1 MKEQARRKKRIWI
14 TGLVLLALLLL
25 VATSTVMAV
34 DTDGITKV
42 LKKNRDIFHT
52 NTIVGGM
59 LRFIGWQL
67 ITLLV
72 WLAEHC
78 AKLFDESFKFIDFT
92 RYEPVEEFLD
102 SWQPVVY
109 ALISLSI
116 LFLGLI
122 LIFWQEKKP
131 KLMMNICLA
140 VLIITSSGY
149 LIDQL
154 NGFVTDDIRSA
165 IMNDGDTTTGSSGL
179 IYDMVGASVYD
190 LIYID
195 DKLDGG
201 LMKMTKQNRKLYDD
215 FTKEDLELLSINEV
229 LKPDDVKAESK
240 DLVSNRI
247 YYRKDD
253 LQLKEIYNGVA
264 WTDLLNEYYY
274 RYDVEWYTVI
284 VGLVSMIIVY
294 VCLAYKVVR
303 ILYEVV
309 VQRLLAALY
318 SANLTSSQKTLKIL
332 DSIKDSYITLILV
345 MVCLKIYLLAFKM
358 VGETGFGEFS
368 KVMVL
373 LFVAFAVVD
382 GPNIIQKL
390 TGVDAGLSSGMGK
403 MIAGVQAMR
412 MAAHMASRGV
422 EAARELFPR
431 YDKNEQV
438 AGAVNAAA
446 QSDLEGTKEA
456 QGEVPPEET
465 SSTNQD
471 MQQKSAD
478 GSETDTP
485 PDMQSDGEQVSDMP
499 EAADIPE
506 SSGYAEDVSQD
517 AFTAEADAMEGF
529 NSGAMD
535 DLNGLDPLSGN
546 EGIGNGTERMN
557 RMDQELSSQKEKR
570 FDAGL
575 HSSRSVE
582 HQDLFFIY
590 GQPLTSNALAAG
602 NPFHFS
608 SLQDPCGDFLGK
620 TPCGGNVLF
629 DEFHKSKT
637 RRFYN
642 SLAVGT
648 MGSGKSTLLK
658 KRFLTNAI
666 KGNYVRTFDISG
678 EFTTLTKTLGGKVLK
693 LDGTNGILN
702 PLEVLKAEEGEE
714 ISFTRHISK
723 VSTIYKFLTE
733 GSADT
738 EEVIEFEE
746 LLRELYK
753 TFGMELVGGKVKS
766 QVTGLPANRYP
777 TFSDLL
783 AYIEGKMEEIQ
794 RKSKAYEAV
803 ELDLVKHR
811 MAIMDKIRRVLSN
824 ITNTYG
830 SLFDGH
836 TSIDNILDEQIVTFD
851 LSTIKEMKP
860 SVFDAQIFN
869 MISLCWDNCVTNGK
883 LMMERLRKAKGE
895 EGALDPEQV
904 TKFLMI
910 IDESHRWINTKKR
923 HALESIS
930 IYLREARKFFGGIM
944 LASQSIRDYV
954 PEGSGAEEIDDLKKI
969 FELTQYKFI
978 FHQEADTLPLLD
990 KVFENTLTQSQ
1001 RNKIPKLEIGE
1012 NILCIASDRNLEFKV
1027 HLTKEEDRIFE
1038 GGV

>member
-1 MKEQARRKKRIWI
+1 MFGKKKTKVEHIQEETYDPYLLEQIQPSGGITFQDTRYVETGTGYETCIHVYDFPQKLDDFWMAKVCNINNTVVTVDISTDNVMEVQKNINRSMKEQQYRYMEAQNFQEKYDAKQRFQEMERLYEEISSLGEVIKLLHIRIF
-14 TGLVLLALLLL
+14 
-25 VATSTVMAV
+25 VADHSYMRLEE
-34 DTDGITKV
+34 KV
-42 LKKNRDIFHT
+42 KNI
-52 NTIVGGM
+52 
-59 LRFIGWQL
+59 L
-67 ITLLV
+67 
-72 WLAEHC
+72 
-78 AKLFDESFKFIDFT
+78 AKLES
-92 RYEPVEEFLD
+92 
-102 SWQPVVY
+102 
-109 ALISLSI
+109 
-116 LFLGLI
+116 
-122 LIFWQEKKP
+122 
-131 KLMMNICLA
+131 
-140 VLIITSSGY
+140 
-149 LIDQL
+149 
-154 NGFVTDDIRSA
+154 NGFRAA
-165 IMNDGDTTTGSSGL
+165 IFLN
-179 IYDMVGASVYD
+179 
-190 LIYID
+190 
-195 DKLDGG
+195 
-201 LMKMTKQNRKLYDD
+201 
-215 FTKEDLELLSINEV
+215 
-229 LKPDDVKAESK
+229 ESK
-240 DLVSNRI
+240 TEWESM
-247 YYRKDD
+247 YRPY
-253 LQLKEIYNGVA
+253 KE
-264 WTDLLNEYYY
+264 
-274 RYDVEWYTVI
+274 
-284 VGLVSMIIVY
+284 
-294 VCLAYKVVR
+294 
-303 ILYEVV
+303 
-309 VQRLLAALY
+309 Q
-318 SANLTSSQKTLKIL
+318 
-332 DSIKDSYITLILV
+332 
-345 MVCLKIYLLAFKM
+345 
-358 VGETGFGEFS
+358 
-368 KVMVL
+368 
-373 LFVAFAVVD
+373 
-382 GPNIIQKL
+382 
-390 TGVDAGLSSGMGK
+390 
-403 MIAGVQAMR
+403 
-412 MAAHMASRGV
+412 
-422 EAARELFPR
+422 
-431 YDKNEQV
+431 
-438 AGAVNAAA
+438 
-446 QSDLEGTKEA
+446 QSE
-456 QGEVPPEET
+456 
-465 SSTNQD
+465 
-471 MQQKSAD
+471 
-478 GSETDTP
+478 
-485 PDMQSDGEQVSDMP
+485 
-499 EAADIPE
+499 
-506 SSGYAEDVSQD
+506 
-517 AFTAEADAMEGF
+517 
-529 NSGAMD
+529 
-535 DLNGLDPLSGN
+535 
-546 EGIGNGTERMN
+546 
-557 RMDQELSSQKEKR
+557 
-570 FDAGL
+570 
-575 HSSRSVE
+575 
-582 HQDLFFIY
+582 DLFFIY

-738 EEVIEFEE
+738 EEIIEFEE

-753 TFGMELVGGKVKS
+753 TFGMELIGGKVKS

-777 TFSDLL
+777 TVSDLL
-783 AYIEGKMEEIQ
+783 AYIEGKMEEIL
-794 RKSKAYEAV
+794 RRSKEYEAV

-990 KVFENTLTQSQ
+990 KVFESTLTQSQ

>member
-1 MKEQARRKKRIWI
+1 MFGKKKAKAENIQEETYDPYLLEQIQPSGGITFQDTRYVETGTGYETCIHVYDFPQKLDDFWMSKVCNINNTVVTVDISTDNVMEVQKNINRSMKEQEHRYMEAHNFQEKYDAEQRFKEMKRLYEEISSLGEVIKLLHIRIFVADHSYRR
-14 TGLVLLALLLL
+14 LEE
-25 VATSTVMAV
+25 
-34 DTDGITKV
+34 KV
-42 LKKNRDIFHT
+42 KNI
-52 NTIVGGM
+52 
-59 LRFIGWQL
+59 L
-67 ITLLV
+67 
-72 WLAEHC
+72 
-78 AKLFDESFKFIDFT
+78 AKLES
-92 RYEPVEEFLD
+92 
-102 SWQPVVY
+102 
-109 ALISLSI
+109 
-116 LFLGLI
+116 
-122 LIFWQEKKP
+122 
-131 KLMMNICLA
+131 
-140 VLIITSSGY
+140 
-149 LIDQL
+149 
-154 NGFVTDDIRSA
+154 NGFRAA
-165 IMNDGDTTTGSSGL
+165 IFLN
-179 IYDMVGASVYD
+179 
-190 LIYID
+190 
-195 DKLDGG
+195 
-201 LMKMTKQNRKLYDD
+201 
-215 FTKEDLELLSINEV
+215 
-229 LKPDDVKAESK
+229 ESK
-240 DLVSNRI
+240 TEWESM
-247 YYRKDD
+247 YRPY
-253 LQLKEIYNGVA
+253 KE
-264 WTDLLNEYYY
+264 
-274 RYDVEWYTVI
+274 
-284 VGLVSMIIVY
+284 
-294 VCLAYKVVR
+294 
-303 ILYEVV
+303 
-309 VQRLLAALY
+309 Q
-318 SANLTSSQKTLKIL
+318 
-332 DSIKDSYITLILV
+332 
-345 MVCLKIYLLAFKM
+345 
-358 VGETGFGEFS
+358 
-368 KVMVL
+368 
-373 LFVAFAVVD
+373 
-382 GPNIIQKL
+382 
-390 TGVDAGLSSGMGK
+390 
-403 MIAGVQAMR
+403 
-412 MAAHMASRGV
+412 
-422 EAARELFPR
+422 
-431 YDKNEQV
+431 
-438 AGAVNAAA
+438 
-446 QSDLEGTKEA
+446 QSE
-456 QGEVPPEET
+456 
-465 SSTNQD
+465 
-471 MQQKSAD
+471 
-478 GSETDTP
+478 
-485 PDMQSDGEQVSDMP
+485 
-499 EAADIPE
+499 
-506 SSGYAEDVSQD
+506 
-517 AFTAEADAMEGF
+517 
-529 NSGAMD
+529 
-535 DLNGLDPLSGN
+535 
-546 EGIGNGTERMN
+546 
-557 RMDQELSSQKEKR
+557 
-570 FDAGL
+570 
-575 HSSRSVE
+575 
-582 HQDLFFIY
+582 DLFFIY

-753 TFGMELVGGKVKS
+753 TFSMELVGGKVKS

>member
-1 MKEQARRKKRIWI
+1 MFGKKKTKAENIQEETYDPYLLEQIQPSGGITFQDTRYVETGTGYETCIHVYDFPQKLDDFWMAKVCNINNTVVTVDISTDNVMEVQKNINRSMKEQQYRYMEAQNFQEKYDAKQRFQEMERLYEEISSLGEVIKLLHIRIF
-14 TGLVLLALLLL
+14 
-25 VATSTVMAV
+25 VADHSY
-34 DTDGITKV
+34 IRLEEKV
-42 LKKNRDIFHT
+42 KNI
-52 NTIVGGM
+52 
-59 LRFIGWQL
+59 L
-67 ITLLV
+67 
-72 WLAEHC
+72 
-78 AKLFDESFKFIDFT
+78 AKLES
-92 RYEPVEEFLD
+92 
-102 SWQPVVY
+102 
-109 ALISLSI
+109 
-116 LFLGLI
+116 
-122 LIFWQEKKP
+122 
-131 KLMMNICLA
+131 
-140 VLIITSSGY
+140 
-149 LIDQL
+149 
-154 NGFVTDDIRSA
+154 NGFRAA
-165 IMNDGDTTTGSSGL
+165 IFLN
-179 IYDMVGASVYD
+179 
-190 LIYID
+190 
-195 DKLDGG
+195 
-201 LMKMTKQNRKLYDD
+201 
-215 FTKEDLELLSINEV
+215 
-229 LKPDDVKAESK
+229 ESK
-240 DLVSNRI
+240 TEWESM
-247 YYRKDD
+247 YRPY
-253 LQLKEIYNGVA
+253 Q
-264 WTDLLNEYYY
+264 
-274 RYDVEWYTVI
+274 
-284 VGLVSMIIVY
+284 
-294 VCLAYKVVR
+294 
-303 ILYEVV
+303 
-309 VQRLLAALY
+309 
-318 SANLTSSQKTLKIL
+318 
-332 DSIKDSYITLILV
+332 
-345 MVCLKIYLLAFKM
+345 
-358 VGETGFGEFS
+358 
-368 KVMVL
+368 
-373 LFVAFAVVD
+373 
-382 GPNIIQKL
+382 
-390 TGVDAGLSSGMGK
+390 
-403 MIAGVQAMR
+403 
-412 MAAHMASRGV
+412 
-422 EAARELFPR
+422 
-431 YDKNEQV
+431 EQ
-438 AGAVNAAA
+438 
-446 QSDLEGTKEA
+446 QSE
-456 QGEVPPEET
+456 
-465 SSTNQD
+465 
-471 MQQKSAD
+471 
-478 GSETDTP
+478 
-485 PDMQSDGEQVSDMP
+485 
-499 EAADIPE
+499 
-506 SSGYAEDVSQD
+506 
-517 AFTAEADAMEGF
+517 
-529 NSGAMD
+529 
-535 DLNGLDPLSGN
+535 
-546 EGIGNGTERMN
+546 
-557 RMDQELSSQKEKR
+557 
-570 FDAGL
+570 
-575 HSSRSVE
+575 
-582 HQDLFFIY
+582 DLFFIY

>member
-1 MKEQARRKKRIWI
+1 MFGKKKTKAENIQEETYDPYLLEQIQPSGGITFQDTRYVETGTGYETCIHVYDFPQKLDDFWMAKVCNINNTVVTVDISTDNVMEVQKNINRSMKEQQYRYMEAQNFQEKYDAKQRFQEMERLYEEISSLGEVIKLLHIRIF
-14 TGLVLLALLLL
+14 
-25 VATSTVMAV
+25 VADHSYMRLEE
-34 DTDGITKV
+34 KV
-42 LKKNRDIFHT
+42 KNI
-52 NTIVGGM
+52 
-59 LRFIGWQL
+59 L
-67 ITLLV
+67 
-72 WLAEHC
+72 
-78 AKLFDESFKFIDFT
+78 AKLES
-92 RYEPVEEFLD
+92 
-102 SWQPVVY
+102 
-109 ALISLSI
+109 
-116 LFLGLI
+116 
-122 LIFWQEKKP
+122 
-131 KLMMNICLA
+131 
-140 VLIITSSGY
+140 
-149 LIDQL
+149 
-154 NGFVTDDIRSA
+154 NGFRAA
-165 IMNDGDTTTGSSGL
+165 I
-179 IYDMVGASVYD
+179 
-190 LIYID
+190 
-195 DKLDGG
+195 
-201 LMKMTKQNRKLYDD
+201 
-215 FTKEDLELLSINEV
+215 F
-229 LKPDDVKAESK
+229 
-240 DLVSNRI
+240 
-247 YYRKDD
+247 
-253 LQLKEIYNGVA
+253 
-264 WTDLLNEYYY
+264 LNETKTEWESMY
-274 RYDVEWYTVI
+274 RP
-284 VGLVSMIIVY
+284 
-294 VCLAYKVVR
+294 YK
-303 ILYEVV
+303 
-309 VQRLLAALY
+309 
-318 SANLTSSQKTLKIL
+318 
-332 DSIKDSYITLILV
+332 
-345 MVCLKIYLLAFKM
+345 
-358 VGETGFGEFS
+358 
-368 KVMVL
+368 
-373 LFVAFAVVD
+373 
-382 GPNIIQKL
+382 
-390 TGVDAGLSSGMGK
+390 
-403 MIAGVQAMR
+403 
-412 MAAHMASRGV
+412 
-422 EAARELFPR
+422 
-431 YDKNEQV
+431 EQ
-438 AGAVNAAA
+438 
-446 QSDLEGTKEA
+446 QSE
-456 QGEVPPEET
+456 
-465 SSTNQD
+465 
-471 MQQKSAD
+471 
-478 GSETDTP
+478 
-485 PDMQSDGEQVSDMP
+485 
-499 EAADIPE
+499 
-506 SSGYAEDVSQD
+506 
-517 AFTAEADAMEGF
+517 
-529 NSGAMD
+529 
-535 DLNGLDPLSGN
+535 
-546 EGIGNGTERMN
+546 
-557 RMDQELSSQKEKR
+557 
-570 FDAGL
+570 
-575 HSSRSVE
+575 
-582 HQDLFFIY
+582 DLFFIY

-738 EEVIEFEE
+738 EEIIEFEE

-990 KVFENTLTQSQ
+990 KVFESTLTQSQ

>member
-1 MKEQARRKKRIWI
+1 MFGKKKTKVEHIQEETYDPYLLEQIQPSGGITFQDTRYVETGTGYETCIHVYDFPQKLDDFWMAKVCNINNTVVTVDISTDNVMEVQKNINRSMKEQQYRYMEAQNFQEKYDAKQRFQEMERLYEEISSLGEVIKLLHIRIF
-14 TGLVLLALLLL
+14 
-25 VATSTVMAV
+25 VADHSY
-34 DTDGITKV
+34 IRLEEKV
-42 LKKNRDIFHT
+42 KNI
-52 NTIVGGM
+52 
-59 LRFIGWQL
+59 L
-67 ITLLV
+67 
-72 WLAEHC
+72 
-78 AKLFDESFKFIDFT
+78 AKLES
-92 RYEPVEEFLD
+92 
-102 SWQPVVY
+102 
-109 ALISLSI
+109 
-116 LFLGLI
+116 
-122 LIFWQEKKP
+122 
-131 KLMMNICLA
+131 
-140 VLIITSSGY
+140 
-149 LIDQL
+149 
-154 NGFVTDDIRSA
+154 NGFRAA
-165 IMNDGDTTTGSSGL
+165 I
-179 IYDMVGASVYD
+179 
-190 LIYID
+190 
-195 DKLDGG
+195 
-201 LMKMTKQNRKLYDD
+201 
-215 FTKEDLELLSINEV
+215 F
-229 LKPDDVKAESK
+229 
-240 DLVSNRI
+240 
-247 YYRKDD
+247 
-253 LQLKEIYNGVA
+253 
-264 WTDLLNEYYY
+264 LNETKTEWESMY
-274 RYDVEWYTVI
+274 RP
-284 VGLVSMIIVY
+284 
-294 VCLAYKVVR
+294 YK
-303 ILYEVV
+303 
-309 VQRLLAALY
+309 
-318 SANLTSSQKTLKIL
+318 
-332 DSIKDSYITLILV
+332 
-345 MVCLKIYLLAFKM
+345 
-358 VGETGFGEFS
+358 
-368 KVMVL
+368 
-373 LFVAFAVVD
+373 
-382 GPNIIQKL
+382 
-390 TGVDAGLSSGMGK
+390 
-403 MIAGVQAMR
+403 
-412 MAAHMASRGV
+412 
-422 EAARELFPR
+422 
-431 YDKNEQV
+431 EQ
-438 AGAVNAAA
+438 
-446 QSDLEGTKEA
+446 QSE
-456 QGEVPPEET
+456 
-465 SSTNQD
+465 
-471 MQQKSAD
+471 
-478 GSETDTP
+478 
-485 PDMQSDGEQVSDMP
+485 
-499 EAADIPE
+499 
-506 SSGYAEDVSQD
+506 
-517 AFTAEADAMEGF
+517 
-529 NSGAMD
+529 
-535 DLNGLDPLSGN
+535 
-546 EGIGNGTERMN
+546 
-557 RMDQELSSQKEKR
+557 
-570 FDAGL
+570 
-575 HSSRSVE
+575 
-582 HQDLFFIY
+582 DLFFIY

-738 EEVIEFEE
+738 EEIIEFEE
-746 LLRELYK
+746 LLRELYR
-753 TFGMELVGGKVKS
+753 TFGMELIGGKVKS

-777 TFSDLL
+777 TFSDFLE
-783 AYIEGKMEEIQ
+783 YIERKMEDIQ
-794 RKSKAYEAV
+794 RKSKGYEAV

-851 LSTIKEMKP
+851 LSTIKEMKL

-923 HALESIS
+923 HALESIT

-944 LASQSIRDYV
+944 LASHSIRDYV

-990 KVFENTLTQSQ
+990 KVFESTLTQSQ

>member
-1 MKEQARRKKRIWI
+1 MFGKKKTKVEHIQEETYDPYLLEQIQPSGGITFQDTRYVETGTGYETCIHVYDFPQKLDDFWMAKVCNINNTVVTVDISTDNVMEVQKNINRSMKEQQYRYMEAQNFQEKYDAKQRFQEMERLYEEISSLGEVIKLLHIRIF
-14 TGLVLLALLLL
+14 
-25 VATSTVMAV
+25 VADHSY
-34 DTDGITKV
+34 IRLEEKV
-42 LKKNRDIFHT
+42 KNI
-52 NTIVGGM
+52 
-59 LRFIGWQL
+59 L
-67 ITLLV
+67 
-72 WLAEHC
+72 
-78 AKLFDESFKFIDFT
+78 AKLES
-92 RYEPVEEFLD
+92 
-102 SWQPVVY
+102 
-109 ALISLSI
+109 
-116 LFLGLI
+116 
-122 LIFWQEKKP
+122 
-131 KLMMNICLA
+131 
-140 VLIITSSGY
+140 
-149 LIDQL
+149 
-154 NGFVTDDIRSA
+154 NGFRAA
-165 IMNDGDTTTGSSGL
+165 I
-179 IYDMVGASVYD
+179 
-190 LIYID
+190 
-195 DKLDGG
+195 
-201 LMKMTKQNRKLYDD
+201 
-215 FTKEDLELLSINEV
+215 F
-229 LKPDDVKAESK
+229 
-240 DLVSNRI
+240 
-247 YYRKDD
+247 
-253 LQLKEIYNGVA
+253 
-264 WTDLLNEYYY
+264 LNETKTEWESMY
-274 RYDVEWYTVI
+274 RP
-284 VGLVSMIIVY
+284 
-294 VCLAYKVVR
+294 YK
-303 ILYEVV
+303 
-309 VQRLLAALY
+309 
-318 SANLTSSQKTLKIL
+318 
-332 DSIKDSYITLILV
+332 
-345 MVCLKIYLLAFKM
+345 
-358 VGETGFGEFS
+358 
-368 KVMVL
+368 
-373 LFVAFAVVD
+373 
-382 GPNIIQKL
+382 
-390 TGVDAGLSSGMGK
+390 
-403 MIAGVQAMR
+403 
-412 MAAHMASRGV
+412 
-422 EAARELFPR
+422 
-431 YDKNEQV
+431 EQ
-438 AGAVNAAA
+438 
-446 QSDLEGTKEA
+446 QSE
-456 QGEVPPEET
+456 
-465 SSTNQD
+465 
-471 MQQKSAD
+471 
-478 GSETDTP
+478 
-485 PDMQSDGEQVSDMP
+485 
-499 EAADIPE
+499 
-506 SSGYAEDVSQD
+506 
-517 AFTAEADAMEGF
+517 
-529 NSGAMD
+529 
-535 DLNGLDPLSGN
+535 
-546 EGIGNGTERMN
+546 
-557 RMDQELSSQKEKR
+557 
-570 FDAGL
+570 
-575 HSSRSVE
+575 
-582 HQDLFFIY
+582 DLFFIY

-738 EEVIEFEE
+738 EEIIEFEE
-746 LLRELYK
+746 LLRELYR
-753 TFGMELVGGKVKS
+753 TFGMELIGGKVKS

-777 TFSDLL
+777 TFSDFLE
-783 AYIEGKMEEIQ
+783 YIERKMEDIQ
-794 RKSKAYEAV
+794 RKSKGYEAV

-836 TSIDNILDEQIVTFD
+836 TSIDNILDEQIVTFN

-990 KVFENTLTQSQ
+990 KVFESTLTQSQ

>member
-1 MKEQARRKKRIWI
+1 MFGKKKTKAENIQEETYDPYLLEQIQPSGGITFQDTRYVETGTGYETCIHVYDFPQKLDDFWMAKVCNINNTVVTVDISTDNVMEVQKNINRSMKEQQYRYMEAQNFQEKYDAKQRFQEMERLYEEISSLGEVIKLLHIRIF
-14 TGLVLLALLLL
+14 
-25 VATSTVMAV
+25 VADHSYMRLEE
-34 DTDGITKV
+34 KV
-42 LKKNRDIFHT
+42 KNI
-52 NTIVGGM
+52 
-59 LRFIGWQL
+59 L
-67 ITLLV
+67 
-72 WLAEHC
+72 
-78 AKLFDESFKFIDFT
+78 AKLES
-92 RYEPVEEFLD
+92 
-102 SWQPVVY
+102 
-109 ALISLSI
+109 
-116 LFLGLI
+116 
-122 LIFWQEKKP
+122 
-131 KLMMNICLA
+131 
-140 VLIITSSGY
+140 
-149 LIDQL
+149 
-154 NGFVTDDIRSA
+154 NGFRAA
-165 IMNDGDTTTGSSGL
+165 IFLN
-179 IYDMVGASVYD
+179 
-190 LIYID
+190 
-195 DKLDGG
+195 
-201 LMKMTKQNRKLYDD
+201 
-215 FTKEDLELLSINEV
+215 
-229 LKPDDVKAESK
+229 ESK
-240 DLVSNRI
+240 TEWESM
-247 YYRKDD
+247 YRPY
-253 LQLKEIYNGVA
+253 KE
-264 WTDLLNEYYY
+264 
-274 RYDVEWYTVI
+274 
-284 VGLVSMIIVY
+284 
-294 VCLAYKVVR
+294 
-303 ILYEVV
+303 
-309 VQRLLAALY
+309 Q
-318 SANLTSSQKTLKIL
+318 
-332 DSIKDSYITLILV
+332 
-345 MVCLKIYLLAFKM
+345 
-358 VGETGFGEFS
+358 
-368 KVMVL
+368 
-373 LFVAFAVVD
+373 
-382 GPNIIQKL
+382 
-390 TGVDAGLSSGMGK
+390 
-403 MIAGVQAMR
+403 
-412 MAAHMASRGV
+412 
-422 EAARELFPR
+422 
-431 YDKNEQV
+431 
-438 AGAVNAAA
+438 
-446 QSDLEGTKEA
+446 QSE
-456 QGEVPPEET
+456 
-465 SSTNQD
+465 
-471 MQQKSAD
+471 
-478 GSETDTP
+478 
-485 PDMQSDGEQVSDMP
+485 
-499 EAADIPE
+499 
-506 SSGYAEDVSQD
+506 
-517 AFTAEADAMEGF
+517 
-529 NSGAMD
+529 
-535 DLNGLDPLSGN
+535 
-546 EGIGNGTERMN
+546 
-557 RMDQELSSQKEKR
+557 
-570 FDAGL
+570 
-575 HSSRSVE
+575 
-582 HQDLFFIY
+582 DLFFIY

-738 EEVIEFEE
+738 EEIIEFEE

-930 IYLREARKFFGGIM
+930 IYLRESRKFFGGIM

-990 KVFENTLTQSQ
+990 KVFESTLTQSQ

>member
-1 MKEQARRKKRIWI
+1 MFGKKKTKAENIQEETYDPYLLEQIQPSGGITFQDSRYVETGTGYETCIHVYDFPQKLDDFWMAKVCNINNTVVTVDISTDNVMEVQKNINRSMKEQQYRYMEAQNFQEKYDAKQRFQEMERLYEEISSLGEVIKLLHIRIF
-14 TGLVLLALLLL
+14 
-25 VATSTVMAV
+25 VADHSY
-34 DTDGITKV
+34 IRLEEKV
-42 LKKNRDIFHT
+42 KNI
-52 NTIVGGM
+52 
-59 LRFIGWQL
+59 L
-67 ITLLV
+67 
-72 WLAEHC
+72 
-78 AKLFDESFKFIDFT
+78 AKLES
-92 RYEPVEEFLD
+92 
-102 SWQPVVY
+102 
-109 ALISLSI
+109 
-116 LFLGLI
+116 
-122 LIFWQEKKP
+122 
-131 KLMMNICLA
+131 
-140 VLIITSSGY
+140 
-149 LIDQL
+149 
-154 NGFVTDDIRSA
+154 NGFRAA
-165 IMNDGDTTTGSSGL
+165 IFLN
-179 IYDMVGASVYD
+179 
-190 LIYID
+190 
-195 DKLDGG
+195 
-201 LMKMTKQNRKLYDD
+201 
-215 FTKEDLELLSINEV
+215 
-229 LKPDDVKAESK
+229 ESK
-240 DLVSNRI
+240 TEWESM
-247 YYRKDD
+247 YRPY
-253 LQLKEIYNGVA
+253 KE
-264 WTDLLNEYYY
+264 
-274 RYDVEWYTVI
+274 
-284 VGLVSMIIVY
+284 
-294 VCLAYKVVR
+294 
-303 ILYEVV
+303 
-309 VQRLLAALY
+309 Q
-318 SANLTSSQKTLKIL
+318 
-332 DSIKDSYITLILV
+332 
-345 MVCLKIYLLAFKM
+345 
-358 VGETGFGEFS
+358 
-368 KVMVL
+368 
-373 LFVAFAVVD
+373 
-382 GPNIIQKL
+382 
-390 TGVDAGLSSGMGK
+390 
-403 MIAGVQAMR
+403 
-412 MAAHMASRGV
+412 
-422 EAARELFPR
+422 
-431 YDKNEQV
+431 
-438 AGAVNAAA
+438 
-446 QSDLEGTKEA
+446 QSE
-456 QGEVPPEET
+456 
-465 SSTNQD
+465 
-471 MQQKSAD
+471 
-478 GSETDTP
+478 
-485 PDMQSDGEQVSDMP
+485 
-499 EAADIPE
+499 
-506 SSGYAEDVSQD
+506 
-517 AFTAEADAMEGF
+517 
-529 NSGAMD
+529 
-535 DLNGLDPLSGN
+535 
-546 EGIGNGTERMN
+546 
-557 RMDQELSSQKEKR
+557 
-570 FDAGL
+570 
-575 HSSRSVE
+575 
-582 HQDLFFIY
+582 DLFFIY

>member
-1 MKEQARRKKRIWI
+1 MFGKKKTKAENIQEETYDPYLLEQIQPSGGITFQDTRYVETGTGYETCIHVYDFPQKLDDFWMAKVCNINNTVVTVDISTDNVMEVQKNINRSMKEQQYRYMEAQNFQEKYDAKQRFQEMERLYEEISSLGEVIKLLHIRIF
-14 TGLVLLALLLL
+14 
-25 VATSTVMAV
+25 VADHSYMRLEE
-34 DTDGITKV
+34 KV
-42 LKKNRDIFHT
+42 KNI
-52 NTIVGGM
+52 
-59 LRFIGWQL
+59 L
-67 ITLLV
+67 
-72 WLAEHC
+72 
-78 AKLFDESFKFIDFT
+78 AKLES
-92 RYEPVEEFLD
+92 
-102 SWQPVVY
+102 
-109 ALISLSI
+109 
-116 LFLGLI
+116 
-122 LIFWQEKKP
+122 
-131 KLMMNICLA
+131 
-140 VLIITSSGY
+140 
-149 LIDQL
+149 
-154 NGFVTDDIRSA
+154 NGFRAA
-165 IMNDGDTTTGSSGL
+165 IFLN
-179 IYDMVGASVYD
+179 
-190 LIYID
+190 
-195 DKLDGG
+195 
-201 LMKMTKQNRKLYDD
+201 
-215 FTKEDLELLSINEV
+215 
-229 LKPDDVKAESK
+229 ESK
-240 DLVSNRI
+240 TEWESM
-247 YYRKDD
+247 YRPY
-253 LQLKEIYNGVA
+253 KE
-264 WTDLLNEYYY
+264 
-274 RYDVEWYTVI
+274 
-284 VGLVSMIIVY
+284 
-294 VCLAYKVVR
+294 
-303 ILYEVV
+303 
-309 VQRLLAALY
+309 Q
-318 SANLTSSQKTLKIL
+318 
-332 DSIKDSYITLILV
+332 
-345 MVCLKIYLLAFKM
+345 
-358 VGETGFGEFS
+358 
-368 KVMVL
+368 
-373 LFVAFAVVD
+373 
-382 GPNIIQKL
+382 
-390 TGVDAGLSSGMGK
+390 
-403 MIAGVQAMR
+403 
-412 MAAHMASRGV
+412 
-422 EAARELFPR
+422 
-431 YDKNEQV
+431 
-438 AGAVNAAA
+438 
-446 QSDLEGTKEA
+446 QSE
-456 QGEVPPEET
+456 
-465 SSTNQD
+465 
-471 MQQKSAD
+471 
-478 GSETDTP
+478 
-485 PDMQSDGEQVSDMP
+485 
-499 EAADIPE
+499 
-506 SSGYAEDVSQD
+506 
-517 AFTAEADAMEGF
+517 
-529 NSGAMD
+529 
-535 DLNGLDPLSGN
+535 
-546 EGIGNGTERMN
+546 
-557 RMDQELSSQKEKR
+557 
-570 FDAGL
+570 
-575 HSSRSVE
+575 
-582 HQDLFFIY
+582 DLFFIY

-990 KVFENTLTQSQ
+990 KVFESTLTQSQ

>member
-1 MKEQARRKKRIWI
+1 MFGKKKTKAENIQEETYDPYLLEQIQPSGGITFQDSRYVETGTGYETCIHVYDFPQKLDDFWMAKVCNINNTVVTVDISTDNVMEVQKNINRSMKEQQYRYMEAQNFQEKYDAKQRFQEMERLYEEISSLGEVIKLLHIRIF
-14 TGLVLLALLLL
+14 
-25 VATSTVMAV
+25 VADHSYMRLEE
-34 DTDGITKV
+34 KV
-42 LKKNRDIFHT
+42 KNI
-52 NTIVGGM
+52 
-59 LRFIGWQL
+59 L
-67 ITLLV
+67 
-72 WLAEHC
+72 
-78 AKLFDESFKFIDFT
+78 AKLES
-92 RYEPVEEFLD
+92 
-102 SWQPVVY
+102 
-109 ALISLSI
+109 
-116 LFLGLI
+116 
-122 LIFWQEKKP
+122 
-131 KLMMNICLA
+131 
-140 VLIITSSGY
+140 
-149 LIDQL
+149 
-154 NGFVTDDIRSA
+154 NGFRAA
-165 IMNDGDTTTGSSGL
+165 IFLN
-179 IYDMVGASVYD
+179 
-190 LIYID
+190 
-195 DKLDGG
+195 
-201 LMKMTKQNRKLYDD
+201 
-215 FTKEDLELLSINEV
+215 
-229 LKPDDVKAESK
+229 ESK
-240 DLVSNRI
+240 TEWESM
-247 YYRKDD
+247 YRPY
-253 LQLKEIYNGVA
+253 KE
-264 WTDLLNEYYY
+264 
-274 RYDVEWYTVI
+274 
-284 VGLVSMIIVY
+284 
-294 VCLAYKVVR
+294 
-303 ILYEVV
+303 
-309 VQRLLAALY
+309 Q
-318 SANLTSSQKTLKIL
+318 
-332 DSIKDSYITLILV
+332 
-345 MVCLKIYLLAFKM
+345 
-358 VGETGFGEFS
+358 
-368 KVMVL
+368 
-373 LFVAFAVVD
+373 
-382 GPNIIQKL
+382 
-390 TGVDAGLSSGMGK
+390 
-403 MIAGVQAMR
+403 
-412 MAAHMASRGV
+412 
-422 EAARELFPR
+422 
-431 YDKNEQV
+431 
-438 AGAVNAAA
+438 
-446 QSDLEGTKEA
+446 QSE
-456 QGEVPPEET
+456 
-465 SSTNQD
+465 
-471 MQQKSAD
+471 
-478 GSETDTP
+478 
-485 PDMQSDGEQVSDMP
+485 
-499 EAADIPE
+499 
-506 SSGYAEDVSQD
+506 
-517 AFTAEADAMEGF
+517 
-529 NSGAMD
+529 
-535 DLNGLDPLSGN
+535 
-546 EGIGNGTERMN
+546 
-557 RMDQELSSQKEKR
+557 
-570 FDAGL
+570 
-575 HSSRSVE
+575 
-582 HQDLFFIY
+582 DLFFIY

-738 EEVIEFEE
+738 EEIIEFEE

-990 KVFENTLTQSQ
+990 KVFESTLTQSQ

>member
-1 MKEQARRKKRIWI
+1 MFGKKKTKAENIQEETYDPYLLEQIQPSGGITFQDSRYVETGTGYETCIHVYDFPQKLDDFWMSKVCNINNTVVTVDISTDNVMEVQKNINRSMKEQEHRYMEAQNFQEKYDAKQRFQEMERLYEEISSLGEVIKLLHIRIF
-14 TGLVLLALLLL
+14 
-25 VATSTVMAV
+25 VADHSYMRLEE
-34 DTDGITKV
+34 KV
-42 LKKNRDIFHT
+42 KNI
-52 NTIVGGM
+52 
-59 LRFIGWQL
+59 L
-67 ITLLV
+67 
-72 WLAEHC
+72 
-78 AKLFDESFKFIDFT
+78 AKLES
-92 RYEPVEEFLD
+92 
-102 SWQPVVY
+102 
-109 ALISLSI
+109 
-116 LFLGLI
+116 
-122 LIFWQEKKP
+122 
-131 KLMMNICLA
+131 
-140 VLIITSSGY
+140 
-149 LIDQL
+149 
-154 NGFVTDDIRSA
+154 NGFRAA
-165 IMNDGDTTTGSSGL
+165 IFLN
-179 IYDMVGASVYD
+179 
-190 LIYID
+190 
-195 DKLDGG
+195 
-201 LMKMTKQNRKLYDD
+201 
-215 FTKEDLELLSINEV
+215 
-229 LKPDDVKAESK
+229 ESK
-240 DLVSNRI
+240 TEWESM
-247 YYRKDD
+247 YRPY
-253 LQLKEIYNGVA
+253 KE
-264 WTDLLNEYYY
+264 
-274 RYDVEWYTVI
+274 
-284 VGLVSMIIVY
+284 
-294 VCLAYKVVR
+294 
-303 ILYEVV
+303 
-309 VQRLLAALY
+309 Q
-318 SANLTSSQKTLKIL
+318 
-332 DSIKDSYITLILV
+332 
-345 MVCLKIYLLAFKM
+345 
-358 VGETGFGEFS
+358 
-368 KVMVL
+368 
-373 LFVAFAVVD
+373 
-382 GPNIIQKL
+382 
-390 TGVDAGLSSGMGK
+390 
-403 MIAGVQAMR
+403 
-412 MAAHMASRGV
+412 
-422 EAARELFPR
+422 
-431 YDKNEQV
+431 
-438 AGAVNAAA
+438 
-446 QSDLEGTKEA
+446 QSE
-456 QGEVPPEET
+456 
-465 SSTNQD
+465 
-471 MQQKSAD
+471 
-478 GSETDTP
+478 
-485 PDMQSDGEQVSDMP
+485 
-499 EAADIPE
+499 
-506 SSGYAEDVSQD
+506 
-517 AFTAEADAMEGF
+517 
-529 NSGAMD
+529 
-535 DLNGLDPLSGN
+535 
-546 EGIGNGTERMN
+546 
-557 RMDQELSSQKEKR
+557 
-570 FDAGL
+570 
-575 HSSRSVE
+575 
-582 HQDLFFIY
+582 DLFFIY

-738 EEVIEFEE
+738 EEIIEFEE
-746 LLRELYK
+746 LLRELYR
-753 TFGMELVGGKVKS
+753 TFGMELIGGKVKS

-777 TFSDLL
+777 TFSDFLE
-783 AYIEGKMEEIQ
+783 YIERKMEDIQ
-794 RKSKAYEAV
+794 NRSKDYEAV

-923 HALESIS
+923 YALESIS

-990 KVFENTLTQSQ
+990 KVFESTLTQSQ

>member
-1 MKEQARRKKRIWI
+1 MFGKKKTKAENIQEETYDPYLLEQIQPSGGITFQDTRYVETGTGYETCIHVYDFPQKLDDFWMAKVCNINNTVVTVDISTDNVMEVQKNINRSMKEQQYRYMEAQNFQEKYDAKQRFQEMERLYEEISSLGEVIKLLHIRIF
-14 TGLVLLALLLL
+14 
-25 VATSTVMAV
+25 VADHSYMRLEE
-34 DTDGITKV
+34 KV
-42 LKKNRDIFHT
+42 KNI
-52 NTIVGGM
+52 
-59 LRFIGWQL
+59 L
-67 ITLLV
+67 
-72 WLAEHC
+72 
-78 AKLFDESFKFIDFT
+78 AKLES
-92 RYEPVEEFLD
+92 
-102 SWQPVVY
+102 
-109 ALISLSI
+109 
-116 LFLGLI
+116 
-122 LIFWQEKKP
+122 
-131 KLMMNICLA
+131 
-140 VLIITSSGY
+140 
-149 LIDQL
+149 
-154 NGFVTDDIRSA
+154 NGFRAA
-165 IMNDGDTTTGSSGL
+165 IFLN
-179 IYDMVGASVYD
+179 
-190 LIYID
+190 
-195 DKLDGG
+195 
-201 LMKMTKQNRKLYDD
+201 
-215 FTKEDLELLSINEV
+215 
-229 LKPDDVKAESK
+229 ESK
-240 DLVSNRI
+240 TEWESM
-247 YYRKDD
+247 YRPY
-253 LQLKEIYNGVA
+253 KE
-264 WTDLLNEYYY
+264 
-274 RYDVEWYTVI
+274 
-284 VGLVSMIIVY
+284 
-294 VCLAYKVVR
+294 
-303 ILYEVV
+303 
-309 VQRLLAALY
+309 Q
-318 SANLTSSQKTLKIL
+318 
-332 DSIKDSYITLILV
+332 
-345 MVCLKIYLLAFKM
+345 
-358 VGETGFGEFS
+358 
-368 KVMVL
+368 
-373 LFVAFAVVD
+373 
-382 GPNIIQKL
+382 
-390 TGVDAGLSSGMGK
+390 
-403 MIAGVQAMR
+403 
-412 MAAHMASRGV
+412 
-422 EAARELFPR
+422 
-431 YDKNEQV
+431 
-438 AGAVNAAA
+438 
-446 QSDLEGTKEA
+446 QSE
-456 QGEVPPEET
+456 
-465 SSTNQD
+465 
-471 MQQKSAD
+471 
-478 GSETDTP
+478 
-485 PDMQSDGEQVSDMP
+485 
-499 EAADIPE
+499 
-506 SSGYAEDVSQD
+506 
-517 AFTAEADAMEGF
+517 
-529 NSGAMD
+529 
-535 DLNGLDPLSGN
+535 
-546 EGIGNGTERMN
+546 
-557 RMDQELSSQKEKR
+557 
-570 FDAGL
+570 
-575 HSSRSVE
+575 
-582 HQDLFFIY
+582 DLFFIY

-738 EEVIEFEE
+738 EEILEFEE

-753 TFGMELVGGKVKS
+753 TFGMVLVGGKVKS

>member
-1 MKEQARRKKRIWI
+1 MFGKKKTKAENIQEETYDPYLLEQIQPSGGITFQDSRYVETGTGYETCIHVYDFPQKLDDFWMAKVCNINNTVVTVDISTDNVMEVQKNINRSMKEQQYRYMEAQNFQEKYDAKQRFQEMERLYEEISSLGEVIKLLHIRIF
-14 TGLVLLALLLL
+14 
-25 VATSTVMAV
+25 VADHSY
-34 DTDGITKV
+34 IRLEEKV
-42 LKKNRDIFHT
+42 KNI
-52 NTIVGGM
+52 
-59 LRFIGWQL
+59 L
-67 ITLLV
+67 
-72 WLAEHC
+72 
-78 AKLFDESFKFIDFT
+78 AKLES
-92 RYEPVEEFLD
+92 
-102 SWQPVVY
+102 
-109 ALISLSI
+109 
-116 LFLGLI
+116 
-122 LIFWQEKKP
+122 
-131 KLMMNICLA
+131 
-140 VLIITSSGY
+140 
-149 LIDQL
+149 
-154 NGFVTDDIRSA
+154 NGFRAA
-165 IMNDGDTTTGSSGL
+165 IFLN
-179 IYDMVGASVYD
+179 
-190 LIYID
+190 
-195 DKLDGG
+195 
-201 LMKMTKQNRKLYDD
+201 
-215 FTKEDLELLSINEV
+215 
-229 LKPDDVKAESK
+229 ESK
-240 DLVSNRI
+240 TEWESM
-247 YYRKDD
+247 YRPY
-253 LQLKEIYNGVA
+253 KE
-264 WTDLLNEYYY
+264 
-274 RYDVEWYTVI
+274 
-284 VGLVSMIIVY
+284 
-294 VCLAYKVVR
+294 
-303 ILYEVV
+303 
-309 VQRLLAALY
+309 Q
-318 SANLTSSQKTLKIL
+318 
-332 DSIKDSYITLILV
+332 
-345 MVCLKIYLLAFKM
+345 
-358 VGETGFGEFS
+358 
-368 KVMVL
+368 
-373 LFVAFAVVD
+373 
-382 GPNIIQKL
+382 
-390 TGVDAGLSSGMGK
+390 
-403 MIAGVQAMR
+403 
-412 MAAHMASRGV
+412 
-422 EAARELFPR
+422 
-431 YDKNEQV
+431 
-438 AGAVNAAA
+438 
-446 QSDLEGTKEA
+446 QSE
-456 QGEVPPEET
+456 
-465 SSTNQD
+465 
-471 MQQKSAD
+471 
-478 GSETDTP
+478 
-485 PDMQSDGEQVSDMP
+485 
-499 EAADIPE
+499 
-506 SSGYAEDVSQD
+506 
-517 AFTAEADAMEGF
+517 
-529 NSGAMD
+529 
-535 DLNGLDPLSGN
+535 
-546 EGIGNGTERMN
+546 
-557 RMDQELSSQKEKR
+557 
-570 FDAGL
+570 
-575 HSSRSVE
+575 
-582 HQDLFFIY
+582 DLFFIY

-783 AYIEGKMEEIQ
+783 AYIEGKMEDIQ
-794 RKSKAYEAV
+794 TRSKDYEAV

-990 KVFENTLTQSQ
+990 KVFESTLTQSQ

>member
-1 MKEQARRKKRIWI
+1 MFGKKKTKVENIQEETYDPYLLEQIQPSGGITFQDTRYVETGTGYETCIHVYDFPQKLDDFWMAKVCNINNTVVTVDISTDNVMEVQKNINRSMKEQQYRYMEAQNFQEKYDAKQRFQEMERLYEEISSLGEVIKLLHIRIF
-14 TGLVLLALLLL
+14 
-25 VATSTVMAV
+25 VADHSYMRLEE
-34 DTDGITKV
+34 KV
-42 LKKNRDIFHT
+42 KNI
-52 NTIVGGM
+52 
-59 LRFIGWQL
+59 L
-67 ITLLV
+67 
-72 WLAEHC
+72 
-78 AKLFDESFKFIDFT
+78 AKLES
-92 RYEPVEEFLD
+92 
-102 SWQPVVY
+102 
-109 ALISLSI
+109 
-116 LFLGLI
+116 
-122 LIFWQEKKP
+122 
-131 KLMMNICLA
+131 
-140 VLIITSSGY
+140 
-149 LIDQL
+149 
-154 NGFVTDDIRSA
+154 NGFRAA
-165 IMNDGDTTTGSSGL
+165 IFLN
-179 IYDMVGASVYD
+179 
-190 LIYID
+190 
-195 DKLDGG
+195 
-201 LMKMTKQNRKLYDD
+201 
-215 FTKEDLELLSINEV
+215 
-229 LKPDDVKAESK
+229 ESK
-240 DLVSNRI
+240 TEWESM
-247 YYRKDD
+247 YRPY
-253 LQLKEIYNGVA
+253 KE
-264 WTDLLNEYYY
+264 
-274 RYDVEWYTVI
+274 
-284 VGLVSMIIVY
+284 
-294 VCLAYKVVR
+294 
-303 ILYEVV
+303 
-309 VQRLLAALY
+309 Q
-318 SANLTSSQKTLKIL
+318 
-332 DSIKDSYITLILV
+332 
-345 MVCLKIYLLAFKM
+345 
-358 VGETGFGEFS
+358 
-368 KVMVL
+368 
-373 LFVAFAVVD
+373 
-382 GPNIIQKL
+382 
-390 TGVDAGLSSGMGK
+390 
-403 MIAGVQAMR
+403 
-412 MAAHMASRGV
+412 
-422 EAARELFPR
+422 
-431 YDKNEQV
+431 
-438 AGAVNAAA
+438 
-446 QSDLEGTKEA
+446 QSE
-456 QGEVPPEET
+456 
-465 SSTNQD
+465 
-471 MQQKSAD
+471 
-478 GSETDTP
+478 
-485 PDMQSDGEQVSDMP
+485 
-499 EAADIPE
+499 
-506 SSGYAEDVSQD
+506 
-517 AFTAEADAMEGF
+517 
-529 NSGAMD
+529 
-535 DLNGLDPLSGN
+535 
-546 EGIGNGTERMN
+546 
-557 RMDQELSSQKEKR
+557 
-570 FDAGL
+570 
-575 HSSRSVE
+575 
-582 HQDLFFIY
+582 DLFFIY

-738 EEVIEFEE
+738 EEIIEFEE

-990 KVFENTLTQSQ
+990 KVFESTLTQSQ

>member
-1 MKEQARRKKRIWI
+1 MFGKKKTKAENIQKETYDPYLLEQIQPSGGITFQDSRYVEMGTGYETCIHVYDFPQKLDDFWMAKVCNINNTVVTVDISTDNVMEVQKNINRSMKEQQYRYMEAQNFQEKYDAKQRFQEMERLYEEISSLGEVIKLLHIRIF
-14 TGLVLLALLLL
+14 
-25 VATSTVMAV
+25 VADHSY
-34 DTDGITKV
+34 IRLEEKV
-42 LKKNRDIFHT
+42 KNI
-52 NTIVGGM
+52 
-59 LRFIGWQL
+59 L
-67 ITLLV
+67 
-72 WLAEHC
+72 
-78 AKLFDESFKFIDFT
+78 AKLES
-92 RYEPVEEFLD
+92 
-102 SWQPVVY
+102 
-109 ALISLSI
+109 
-116 LFLGLI
+116 
-122 LIFWQEKKP
+122 
-131 KLMMNICLA
+131 
-140 VLIITSSGY
+140 
-149 LIDQL
+149 
-154 NGFVTDDIRSA
+154 NGFRAA
-165 IMNDGDTTTGSSGL
+165 IFLN
-179 IYDMVGASVYD
+179 
-190 LIYID
+190 
-195 DKLDGG
+195 
-201 LMKMTKQNRKLYDD
+201 
-215 FTKEDLELLSINEV
+215 
-229 LKPDDVKAESK
+229 ESK
-240 DLVSNRI
+240 TEWESM
-247 YYRKDD
+247 YRPY
-253 LQLKEIYNGVA
+253 KE
-264 WTDLLNEYYY
+264 
-274 RYDVEWYTVI
+274 
-284 VGLVSMIIVY
+284 
-294 VCLAYKVVR
+294 
-303 ILYEVV
+303 
-309 VQRLLAALY
+309 Q
-318 SANLTSSQKTLKIL
+318 
-332 DSIKDSYITLILV
+332 
-345 MVCLKIYLLAFKM
+345 
-358 VGETGFGEFS
+358 
-368 KVMVL
+368 
-373 LFVAFAVVD
+373 
-382 GPNIIQKL
+382 
-390 TGVDAGLSSGMGK
+390 
-403 MIAGVQAMR
+403 
-412 MAAHMASRGV
+412 
-422 EAARELFPR
+422 
-431 YDKNEQV
+431 
-438 AGAVNAAA
+438 
-446 QSDLEGTKEA
+446 QSE
-456 QGEVPPEET
+456 
-465 SSTNQD
+465 
-471 MQQKSAD
+471 
-478 GSETDTP
+478 
-485 PDMQSDGEQVSDMP
+485 
-499 EAADIPE
+499 
-506 SSGYAEDVSQD
+506 
-517 AFTAEADAMEGF
+517 
-529 NSGAMD
+529 
-535 DLNGLDPLSGN
+535 
-546 EGIGNGTERMN
+546 
-557 RMDQELSSQKEKR
+557 
-570 FDAGL
+570 
-575 HSSRSVE
+575 
-582 HQDLFFIY
+582 DLFFIY

-738 EEVIEFEE
+738 EEIIEFEE

>member
-1 MKEQARRKKRIWI
+1 MFGKKKTKAENIQEETYDPYLLEQIQPSGGITFQDTRYVETGTGYETCIHVYDFPQKLDDFWMAKVCNINNTVVTVDISTDNVMEVQKNINRSMKEQQYRYMEAQNFQEKYDAKQRFQEMERLYEEISSLGEVIKLLHIRIF
-14 TGLVLLALLLL
+14 
-25 VATSTVMAV
+25 VADHSYMRLEE
-34 DTDGITKV
+34 KV
-42 LKKNRDIFHT
+42 KNI
-52 NTIVGGM
+52 
-59 LRFIGWQL
+59 L
-67 ITLLV
+67 
-72 WLAEHC
+72 
-78 AKLFDESFKFIDFT
+78 AKLES
-92 RYEPVEEFLD
+92 
-102 SWQPVVY
+102 
-109 ALISLSI
+109 
-116 LFLGLI
+116 
-122 LIFWQEKKP
+122 
-131 KLMMNICLA
+131 
-140 VLIITSSGY
+140 
-149 LIDQL
+149 
-154 NGFVTDDIRSA
+154 NGFRAA
-165 IMNDGDTTTGSSGL
+165 IFLN
-179 IYDMVGASVYD
+179 
-190 LIYID
+190 
-195 DKLDGG
+195 
-201 LMKMTKQNRKLYDD
+201 
-215 FTKEDLELLSINEV
+215 
-229 LKPDDVKAESK
+229 ESK
-240 DLVSNRI
+240 TEWESM
-247 YYRKDD
+247 YRPY
-253 LQLKEIYNGVA
+253 KE
-264 WTDLLNEYYY
+264 
-274 RYDVEWYTVI
+274 
-284 VGLVSMIIVY
+284 
-294 VCLAYKVVR
+294 
-303 ILYEVV
+303 
-309 VQRLLAALY
+309 Q
-318 SANLTSSQKTLKIL
+318 
-332 DSIKDSYITLILV
+332 
-345 MVCLKIYLLAFKM
+345 
-358 VGETGFGEFS
+358 
-368 KVMVL
+368 
-373 LFVAFAVVD
+373 
-382 GPNIIQKL
+382 
-390 TGVDAGLSSGMGK
+390 
-403 MIAGVQAMR
+403 
-412 MAAHMASRGV
+412 
-422 EAARELFPR
+422 
-431 YDKNEQV
+431 
-438 AGAVNAAA
+438 
-446 QSDLEGTKEA
+446 QSE
-456 QGEVPPEET
+456 
-465 SSTNQD
+465 
-471 MQQKSAD
+471 
-478 GSETDTP
+478 
-485 PDMQSDGEQVSDMP
+485 
-499 EAADIPE
+499 
-506 SSGYAEDVSQD
+506 
-517 AFTAEADAMEGF
+517 
-529 NSGAMD
+529 
-535 DLNGLDPLSGN
+535 
-546 EGIGNGTERMN
+546 
-557 RMDQELSSQKEKR
+557 
-570 FDAGL
+570 
-575 HSSRSVE
+575 
-582 HQDLFFIY
+582 DLFFIY

-642 SLAVGT
+642 SLVVGT

-678 EFTTLTKTLGGKVLK
+678 EFTTLTKTLGGKVIK
-693 LDGTNGILN
+693 LDGTHGILN
-702 PLEVLKAEEGEE
+702 PLEILKAEAEEE

-733 GSADT
+733 GTADT
-738 EEVIEFEE
+738 EEIIEFEE

>member
-1 MKEQARRKKRIWI
+1 MFGKKKTKVEHIQEETYDPYLLEQIQPSGGITFQDTRYVETGTGYETCIHVYDFPQKLDDFWMAKVCNINNTVVTVDISTDNVMEVQKNINRSMKEQQYRYMEAQNFQEKYDAKQRFQEMERLYEEISSLGEVIKLLHIRIF
-14 TGLVLLALLLL
+14 
-25 VATSTVMAV
+25 VADHSY
-34 DTDGITKV
+34 IRLEEKV
-42 LKKNRDIFHT
+42 KNI
-52 NTIVGGM
+52 
-59 LRFIGWQL
+59 L
-67 ITLLV
+67 
-72 WLAEHC
+72 
-78 AKLFDESFKFIDFT
+78 AKLES
-92 RYEPVEEFLD
+92 
-102 SWQPVVY
+102 
-109 ALISLSI
+109 
-116 LFLGLI
+116 
-122 LIFWQEKKP
+122 
-131 KLMMNICLA
+131 
-140 VLIITSSGY
+140 
-149 LIDQL
+149 
-154 NGFVTDDIRSA
+154 NGFRAA
-165 IMNDGDTTTGSSGL
+165 I
-179 IYDMVGASVYD
+179 
-190 LIYID
+190 
-195 DKLDGG
+195 
-201 LMKMTKQNRKLYDD
+201 
-215 FTKEDLELLSINEV
+215 F
-229 LKPDDVKAESK
+229 
-240 DLVSNRI
+240 
-247 YYRKDD
+247 
-253 LQLKEIYNGVA
+253 
-264 WTDLLNEYYY
+264 LNETKTEWESMY
-274 RYDVEWYTVI
+274 RP
-284 VGLVSMIIVY
+284 
-294 VCLAYKVVR
+294 YK
-303 ILYEVV
+303 
-309 VQRLLAALY
+309 
-318 SANLTSSQKTLKIL
+318 
-332 DSIKDSYITLILV
+332 
-345 MVCLKIYLLAFKM
+345 
-358 VGETGFGEFS
+358 
-368 KVMVL
+368 
-373 LFVAFAVVD
+373 
-382 GPNIIQKL
+382 
-390 TGVDAGLSSGMGK
+390 
-403 MIAGVQAMR
+403 
-412 MAAHMASRGV
+412 
-422 EAARELFPR
+422 
-431 YDKNEQV
+431 EQ
-438 AGAVNAAA
+438 
-446 QSDLEGTKEA
+446 QSE
-456 QGEVPPEET
+456 
-465 SSTNQD
+465 
-471 MQQKSAD
+471 
-478 GSETDTP
+478 
-485 PDMQSDGEQVSDMP
+485 
-499 EAADIPE
+499 
-506 SSGYAEDVSQD
+506 
-517 AFTAEADAMEGF
+517 
-529 NSGAMD
+529 
-535 DLNGLDPLSGN
+535 
-546 EGIGNGTERMN
+546 
-557 RMDQELSSQKEKR
+557 
-570 FDAGL
+570 
-575 HSSRSVE
+575 
-582 HQDLFFIY
+582 DLFFIY

-990 KVFENTLTQSQ
+990 KVFESTLTQSQ

>member
-1 MKEQARRKKRIWI
+1 MFGKKKTKAENIQEETYDPYLLEQIQPSGGITFQDTRYVETGTGYETCIHVYDFPQKLDDFWMAKVCNINNTVVTVDISTDNVMEVQKNINRSMKEQQYRYMEAQNFQEKYDAKQRFQEMERLYEEISSLGEVIKLLHIRIF
-14 TGLVLLALLLL
+14 
-25 VATSTVMAV
+25 VADHSYMRLEE
-34 DTDGITKV
+34 KV
-42 LKKNRDIFHT
+42 KNI
-52 NTIVGGM
+52 
-59 LRFIGWQL
+59 L
-67 ITLLV
+67 
-72 WLAEHC
+72 
-78 AKLFDESFKFIDFT
+78 AKLES
-92 RYEPVEEFLD
+92 
-102 SWQPVVY
+102 
-109 ALISLSI
+109 
-116 LFLGLI
+116 
-122 LIFWQEKKP
+122 
-131 KLMMNICLA
+131 
-140 VLIITSSGY
+140 
-149 LIDQL
+149 
-154 NGFVTDDIRSA
+154 NGFRAA
-165 IMNDGDTTTGSSGL
+165 IFLN
-179 IYDMVGASVYD
+179 
-190 LIYID
+190 
-195 DKLDGG
+195 
-201 LMKMTKQNRKLYDD
+201 
-215 FTKEDLELLSINEV
+215 
-229 LKPDDVKAESK
+229 ESK
-240 DLVSNRI
+240 TEWESM
-247 YYRKDD
+247 YRPY
-253 LQLKEIYNGVA
+253 KE
-264 WTDLLNEYYY
+264 
-274 RYDVEWYTVI
+274 
-284 VGLVSMIIVY
+284 
-294 VCLAYKVVR
+294 
-303 ILYEVV
+303 
-309 VQRLLAALY
+309 Q
-318 SANLTSSQKTLKIL
+318 
-332 DSIKDSYITLILV
+332 
-345 MVCLKIYLLAFKM
+345 
-358 VGETGFGEFS
+358 
-368 KVMVL
+368 
-373 LFVAFAVVD
+373 
-382 GPNIIQKL
+382 
-390 TGVDAGLSSGMGK
+390 
-403 MIAGVQAMR
+403 
-412 MAAHMASRGV
+412 
-422 EAARELFPR
+422 
-431 YDKNEQV
+431 
-438 AGAVNAAA
+438 
-446 QSDLEGTKEA
+446 QSE
-456 QGEVPPEET
+456 
-465 SSTNQD
+465 
-471 MQQKSAD
+471 
-478 GSETDTP
+478 
-485 PDMQSDGEQVSDMP
+485 
-499 EAADIPE
+499 
-506 SSGYAEDVSQD
+506 
-517 AFTAEADAMEGF
+517 
-529 NSGAMD
+529 
-535 DLNGLDPLSGN
+535 
-546 EGIGNGTERMN
+546 
-557 RMDQELSSQKEKR
+557 
-570 FDAGL
+570 
-575 HSSRSVE
+575 
-582 HQDLFFIY
+582 DLFFIY

-923 HALESIS
+923 HALESSS

-990 KVFENTLTQSQ
+990 KVFESTLTQSQ

>member
-1 MKEQARRKKRIWI
+1 MFGKKKTKAENIQEETYDPYLLEQIQPSGGITFQDTRYVETGTGYETCIHVYDFPQKLDDFWMAKVCNINNTVVTVDISTDNVMEVQKNINRSMKEQQYRYMEAQNFQEKYDAKQRFQEMERLYEEISSLGEVIKLLHIRIF
-14 TGLVLLALLLL
+14 
-25 VATSTVMAV
+25 VADHSY
-34 DTDGITKV
+34 IRLEEKV
-42 LKKNRDIFHT
+42 KNI
-52 NTIVGGM
+52 
-59 LRFIGWQL
+59 L
-67 ITLLV
+67 
-72 WLAEHC
+72 
-78 AKLFDESFKFIDFT
+78 AKLES
-92 RYEPVEEFLD
+92 
-102 SWQPVVY
+102 
-109 ALISLSI
+109 
-116 LFLGLI
+116 
-122 LIFWQEKKP
+122 
-131 KLMMNICLA
+131 
-140 VLIITSSGY
+140 
-149 LIDQL
+149 
-154 NGFVTDDIRSA
+154 NGFRAA
-165 IMNDGDTTTGSSGL
+165 IFLN
-179 IYDMVGASVYD
+179 
-190 LIYID
+190 
-195 DKLDGG
+195 
-201 LMKMTKQNRKLYDD
+201 
-215 FTKEDLELLSINEV
+215 
-229 LKPDDVKAESK
+229 ESK
-240 DLVSNRI
+240 TEWESM
-247 YYRKDD
+247 YRPY
-253 LQLKEIYNGVA
+253 KE
-264 WTDLLNEYYY
+264 
-274 RYDVEWYTVI
+274 
-284 VGLVSMIIVY
+284 
-294 VCLAYKVVR
+294 
-303 ILYEVV
+303 
-309 VQRLLAALY
+309 Q
-318 SANLTSSQKTLKIL
+318 
-332 DSIKDSYITLILV
+332 
-345 MVCLKIYLLAFKM
+345 
-358 VGETGFGEFS
+358 
-368 KVMVL
+368 
-373 LFVAFAVVD
+373 
-382 GPNIIQKL
+382 
-390 TGVDAGLSSGMGK
+390 
-403 MIAGVQAMR
+403 
-412 MAAHMASRGV
+412 
-422 EAARELFPR
+422 
-431 YDKNEQV
+431 
-438 AGAVNAAA
+438 
-446 QSDLEGTKEA
+446 QSE
-456 QGEVPPEET
+456 
-465 SSTNQD
+465 
-471 MQQKSAD
+471 
-478 GSETDTP
+478 
-485 PDMQSDGEQVSDMP
+485 
-499 EAADIPE
+499 
-506 SSGYAEDVSQD
+506 
-517 AFTAEADAMEGF
+517 
-529 NSGAMD
+529 
-535 DLNGLDPLSGN
+535 
-546 EGIGNGTERMN
+546 
-557 RMDQELSSQKEKR
+557 
-570 FDAGL
+570 
-575 HSSRSVE
+575 
-582 HQDLFFIY
+582 DLFFIY

-666 KGNYVRTFDISG
+666 KGNYVRTFDIFG

>member
-1 MKEQARRKKRIWI
+1 MFGKKKTKAENIQEETYDPYLLEQIQPSGGITFQDTRYVETGTGYETCIHVYDFPQKLDDFWMAKVCNINNTVVTVDISTDNVMEVQKNINRSMKEQQYRYMEAQNFQEKYDAKQRFQEMERLYEEISSLGEVIKLLHIRIF
-14 TGLVLLALLLL
+14 
-25 VATSTVMAV
+25 VADHSY
-34 DTDGITKV
+34 IRLEEKV
-42 LKKNRDIFHT
+42 KNI
-52 NTIVGGM
+52 
-59 LRFIGWQL
+59 L
-67 ITLLV
+67 
-72 WLAEHC
+72 
-78 AKLFDESFKFIDFT
+78 AKLES
-92 RYEPVEEFLD
+92 
-102 SWQPVVY
+102 
-109 ALISLSI
+109 
-116 LFLGLI
+116 
-122 LIFWQEKKP
+122 
-131 KLMMNICLA
+131 
-140 VLIITSSGY
+140 
-149 LIDQL
+149 
-154 NGFVTDDIRSA
+154 NGFRAA
-165 IMNDGDTTTGSSGL
+165 IFLN
-179 IYDMVGASVYD
+179 
-190 LIYID
+190 
-195 DKLDGG
+195 
-201 LMKMTKQNRKLYDD
+201 
-215 FTKEDLELLSINEV
+215 
-229 LKPDDVKAESK
+229 ESK
-240 DLVSNRI
+240 TEWESM
-247 YYRKDD
+247 YRPY
-253 LQLKEIYNGVA
+253 KE
-264 WTDLLNEYYY
+264 
-274 RYDVEWYTVI
+274 
-284 VGLVSMIIVY
+284 
-294 VCLAYKVVR
+294 
-303 ILYEVV
+303 
-309 VQRLLAALY
+309 Q
-318 SANLTSSQKTLKIL
+318 
-332 DSIKDSYITLILV
+332 
-345 MVCLKIYLLAFKM
+345 
-358 VGETGFGEFS
+358 
-368 KVMVL
+368 
-373 LFVAFAVVD
+373 
-382 GPNIIQKL
+382 
-390 TGVDAGLSSGMGK
+390 
-403 MIAGVQAMR
+403 
-412 MAAHMASRGV
+412 
-422 EAARELFPR
+422 
-431 YDKNEQV
+431 
-438 AGAVNAAA
+438 
-446 QSDLEGTKEA
+446 QSE
-456 QGEVPPEET
+456 
-465 SSTNQD
+465 
-471 MQQKSAD
+471 
-478 GSETDTP
+478 
-485 PDMQSDGEQVSDMP
+485 
-499 EAADIPE
+499 
-506 SSGYAEDVSQD
+506 
-517 AFTAEADAMEGF
+517 
-529 NSGAMD
+529 
-535 DLNGLDPLSGN
+535 
-546 EGIGNGTERMN
+546 
-557 RMDQELSSQKEKR
+557 
-570 FDAGL
+570 
-575 HSSRSVE
+575 
-582 HQDLFFIY
+582 DLFFIY

-783 AYIEGKMEEIQ
+783 AYIEGKMEDIQ
-794 RKSKAYEAV
+794 TRSKDYEAV

-1012 NILCIASDRNLEFKV
+1012 NILCIASDRNLEFNV

>member
-1 MKEQARRKKRIWI
+1 MFGKKKAKAENIQEETYDPYLLEQIQPSGGITFQDTRYIETGTGYETCIHVYDFPQKLDDFWMSKVCNINNTVVTVDISTDNVMEVQKNINRSMKEQEHRYMEAHNFQEKYDAEQRFKEMKRLYEEISSLGEVIKLLHIRIFVADHSYRRLEEKI
-14 TGLVLLALLLL
+14 
-25 VATSTVMAV
+25 
-34 DTDGITKV
+34 
-42 LKKNRDIFHT
+42 KNI
-52 NTIVGGM
+52 
-59 LRFIGWQL
+59 L
-67 ITLLV
+67 
-72 WLAEHC
+72 
-78 AKLFDESFKFIDFT
+78 AKLES
-92 RYEPVEEFLD
+92 
-102 SWQPVVY
+102 
-109 ALISLSI
+109 
-116 LFLGLI
+116 
-122 LIFWQEKKP
+122 
-131 KLMMNICLA
+131 
-140 VLIITSSGY
+140 
-149 LIDQL
+149 
-154 NGFVTDDIRSA
+154 NGFRAA
-165 IMNDGDTTTGSSGL
+165 IFLN
-179 IYDMVGASVYD
+179 
-190 LIYID
+190 
-195 DKLDGG
+195 
-201 LMKMTKQNRKLYDD
+201 
-215 FTKEDLELLSINEV
+215 
-229 LKPDDVKAESK
+229 ESK
-240 DLVSNRI
+240 TEWESM
-247 YYRKDD
+247 YRPY
-253 LQLKEIYNGVA
+253 KE
-264 WTDLLNEYYY
+264 
-274 RYDVEWYTVI
+274 
-284 VGLVSMIIVY
+284 
-294 VCLAYKVVR
+294 
-303 ILYEVV
+303 
-309 VQRLLAALY
+309 Q
-318 SANLTSSQKTLKIL
+318 
-332 DSIKDSYITLILV
+332 
-345 MVCLKIYLLAFKM
+345 
-358 VGETGFGEFS
+358 
-368 KVMVL
+368 
-373 LFVAFAVVD
+373 
-382 GPNIIQKL
+382 
-390 TGVDAGLSSGMGK
+390 
-403 MIAGVQAMR
+403 
-412 MAAHMASRGV
+412 
-422 EAARELFPR
+422 
-431 YDKNEQV
+431 
-438 AGAVNAAA
+438 
-446 QSDLEGTKEA
+446 QSE
-456 QGEVPPEET
+456 
-465 SSTNQD
+465 
-471 MQQKSAD
+471 
-478 GSETDTP
+478 
-485 PDMQSDGEQVSDMP
+485 
-499 EAADIPE
+499 
-506 SSGYAEDVSQD
+506 
-517 AFTAEADAMEGF
+517 
-529 NSGAMD
+529 
-535 DLNGLDPLSGN
+535 
-546 EGIGNGTERMN
+546 
-557 RMDQELSSQKEKR
+557 
-570 FDAGL
+570 
-575 HSSRSVE
+575 
-582 HQDLFFIY
+582 DLFFIY

-746 LLRELYK
+746 LLRELYR
-753 TFGMELVGGKVKS
+753 TFGMELIGGKVKS

-777 TFSDLL
+777 TFSDFLE
-783 AYIEGKMEEIQ
+783 YIERKMEDIQ
-794 RKSKAYEAV
+794 TRSKDYEAV

-923 HALESIS
+923 HALESIT

-990 KVFENTLTQSQ
+990 KVFESTLTQSQ

>member
-1 MKEQARRKKRIWI
+1 MFGKKKTKAENIQEETYDPYLLEQIQPSGGITFQDTRYVETGTGYETCIHVYDFPQKLDDFWMAKVCNINNTVVTVDISTDNVMEVQKNINRSMKEQQYRYMEAQNFQEKYDAKQRFQEMERLYEEISSLGEVIKLLHIRIF
-14 TGLVLLALLLL
+14 
-25 VATSTVMAV
+25 VADHSYMRLEE
-34 DTDGITKV
+34 KV
-42 LKKNRDIFHT
+42 KNI
-52 NTIVGGM
+52 
-59 LRFIGWQL
+59 L
-67 ITLLV
+67 
-72 WLAEHC
+72 
-78 AKLFDESFKFIDFT
+78 AKLES
-92 RYEPVEEFLD
+92 
-102 SWQPVVY
+102 
-109 ALISLSI
+109 
-116 LFLGLI
+116 
-122 LIFWQEKKP
+122 
-131 KLMMNICLA
+131 
-140 VLIITSSGY
+140 
-149 LIDQL
+149 
-154 NGFVTDDIRSA
+154 NGFRAA
-165 IMNDGDTTTGSSGL
+165 IFLN
-179 IYDMVGASVYD
+179 
-190 LIYID
+190 
-195 DKLDGG
+195 
-201 LMKMTKQNRKLYDD
+201 
-215 FTKEDLELLSINEV
+215 
-229 LKPDDVKAESK
+229 ESK
-240 DLVSNRI
+240 TEWESM
-247 YYRKDD
+247 YRPY
-253 LQLKEIYNGVA
+253 KE
-264 WTDLLNEYYY
+264 
-274 RYDVEWYTVI
+274 
-284 VGLVSMIIVY
+284 
-294 VCLAYKVVR
+294 
-303 ILYEVV
+303 
-309 VQRLLAALY
+309 Q
-318 SANLTSSQKTLKIL
+318 
-332 DSIKDSYITLILV
+332 
-345 MVCLKIYLLAFKM
+345 
-358 VGETGFGEFS
+358 
-368 KVMVL
+368 
-373 LFVAFAVVD
+373 
-382 GPNIIQKL
+382 
-390 TGVDAGLSSGMGK
+390 
-403 MIAGVQAMR
+403 
-412 MAAHMASRGV
+412 
-422 EAARELFPR
+422 
-431 YDKNEQV
+431 
-438 AGAVNAAA
+438 
-446 QSDLEGTKEA
+446 QSE
-456 QGEVPPEET
+456 
-465 SSTNQD
+465 
-471 MQQKSAD
+471 
-478 GSETDTP
+478 
-485 PDMQSDGEQVSDMP
+485 
-499 EAADIPE
+499 
-506 SSGYAEDVSQD
+506 
-517 AFTAEADAMEGF
+517 
-529 NSGAMD
+529 
-535 DLNGLDPLSGN
+535 
-546 EGIGNGTERMN
+546 
-557 RMDQELSSQKEKR
+557 
-570 FDAGL
+570 
-575 HSSRSVE
+575 
-582 HQDLFFIY
+582 DLFFIY

-738 EEVIEFEE
+738 EEIIEFEE

-990 KVFENTLTQSQ
+990 KVFESTLTQSQ

>member
-1 MKEQARRKKRIWI
+1 MFGKKKTKAENIQEETYDPYLLEQIQPSGGITFQDTRYVETGTGYETCIHVYDFPQKLDDFWMAKVCNINNTVVTVDISTDNVMEVQKNINRSMKEQQYRYMEAQNFQEKYDAKQRFQEMERLYEEISSLGEVIKLLHIRIF
-14 TGLVLLALLLL
+14 
-25 VATSTVMAV
+25 VADHSYMRLEE
-34 DTDGITKV
+34 KV
-42 LKKNRDIFHT
+42 KNI
-52 NTIVGGM
+52 
-59 LRFIGWQL
+59 L
-67 ITLLV
+67 
-72 WLAEHC
+72 
-78 AKLFDESFKFIDFT
+78 AKLES
-92 RYEPVEEFLD
+92 
-102 SWQPVVY
+102 
-109 ALISLSI
+109 
-116 LFLGLI
+116 
-122 LIFWQEKKP
+122 
-131 KLMMNICLA
+131 
-140 VLIITSSGY
+140 
-149 LIDQL
+149 
-154 NGFVTDDIRSA
+154 NGFRAA
-165 IMNDGDTTTGSSGL
+165 IFLN
-179 IYDMVGASVYD
+179 
-190 LIYID
+190 
-195 DKLDGG
+195 
-201 LMKMTKQNRKLYDD
+201 
-215 FTKEDLELLSINEV
+215 
-229 LKPDDVKAESK
+229 ESK
-240 DLVSNRI
+240 TEWESM
-247 YYRKDD
+247 YRPY
-253 LQLKEIYNGVA
+253 KE
-264 WTDLLNEYYY
+264 
-274 RYDVEWYTVI
+274 
-284 VGLVSMIIVY
+284 
-294 VCLAYKVVR
+294 
-303 ILYEVV
+303 
-309 VQRLLAALY
+309 Q
-318 SANLTSSQKTLKIL
+318 
-332 DSIKDSYITLILV
+332 
-345 MVCLKIYLLAFKM
+345 
-358 VGETGFGEFS
+358 
-368 KVMVL
+368 
-373 LFVAFAVVD
+373 
-382 GPNIIQKL
+382 
-390 TGVDAGLSSGMGK
+390 
-403 MIAGVQAMR
+403 
-412 MAAHMASRGV
+412 
-422 EAARELFPR
+422 
-431 YDKNEQV
+431 
-438 AGAVNAAA
+438 
-446 QSDLEGTKEA
+446 QSE
-456 QGEVPPEET
+456 
-465 SSTNQD
+465 
-471 MQQKSAD
+471 
-478 GSETDTP
+478 
-485 PDMQSDGEQVSDMP
+485 
-499 EAADIPE
+499 
-506 SSGYAEDVSQD
+506 
-517 AFTAEADAMEGF
+517 
-529 NSGAMD
+529 
-535 DLNGLDPLSGN
+535 
-546 EGIGNGTERMN
+546 
-557 RMDQELSSQKEKR
+557 
-570 FDAGL
+570 
-575 HSSRSVE
+575 
-582 HQDLFFIY
+582 DLFFIY

-738 EEVIEFEE
+738 EEIIEFEE

-851 LSTIKEMKP
+851 LSTVKEMKP

-990 KVFENTLTQSQ
+990 KVFESTLTQSQ

>member
-1 MKEQARRKKRIWI
+1 MFGKKKTKAENIQEETYDPYLLEQIQPSGGITFQDTRYVETGTGYETCIHVYDFPQKLDDFWMAKVCNINNTVVTVDISTDNVMEVQKNINRSMKEQQYRYMEAQNFQEKYDAKQRFQEMERLYEEISSLGEVIKLLHIRIF
-14 TGLVLLALLLL
+14 
-25 VATSTVMAV
+25 VADHSY
-34 DTDGITKV
+34 IRLEEKV
-42 LKKNRDIFHT
+42 KNI
-52 NTIVGGM
+52 
-59 LRFIGWQL
+59 L
-67 ITLLV
+67 
-72 WLAEHC
+72 
-78 AKLFDESFKFIDFT
+78 AKLES
-92 RYEPVEEFLD
+92 
-102 SWQPVVY
+102 
-109 ALISLSI
+109 
-116 LFLGLI
+116 
-122 LIFWQEKKP
+122 
-131 KLMMNICLA
+131 
-140 VLIITSSGY
+140 
-149 LIDQL
+149 
-154 NGFVTDDIRSA
+154 NGFRAA
-165 IMNDGDTTTGSSGL
+165 I
-179 IYDMVGASVYD
+179 
-190 LIYID
+190 
-195 DKLDGG
+195 
-201 LMKMTKQNRKLYDD
+201 
-215 FTKEDLELLSINEV
+215 F
-229 LKPDDVKAESK
+229 
-240 DLVSNRI
+240 
-247 YYRKDD
+247 
-253 LQLKEIYNGVA
+253 
-264 WTDLLNEYYY
+264 LNETKTEWESMY
-274 RYDVEWYTVI
+274 RP
-284 VGLVSMIIVY
+284 
-294 VCLAYKVVR
+294 YK
-303 ILYEVV
+303 
-309 VQRLLAALY
+309 
-318 SANLTSSQKTLKIL
+318 
-332 DSIKDSYITLILV
+332 
-345 MVCLKIYLLAFKM
+345 
-358 VGETGFGEFS
+358 
-368 KVMVL
+368 
-373 LFVAFAVVD
+373 
-382 GPNIIQKL
+382 
-390 TGVDAGLSSGMGK
+390 
-403 MIAGVQAMR
+403 
-412 MAAHMASRGV
+412 
-422 EAARELFPR
+422 
-431 YDKNEQV
+431 EQ
-438 AGAVNAAA
+438 
-446 QSDLEGTKEA
+446 QSE
-456 QGEVPPEET
+456 
-465 SSTNQD
+465 
-471 MQQKSAD
+471 
-478 GSETDTP
+478 
-485 PDMQSDGEQVSDMP
+485 
-499 EAADIPE
+499 
-506 SSGYAEDVSQD
+506 
-517 AFTAEADAMEGF
+517 
-529 NSGAMD
+529 
-535 DLNGLDPLSGN
+535 
-546 EGIGNGTERMN
+546 
-557 RMDQELSSQKEKR
+557 
-570 FDAGL
+570 
-575 HSSRSVE
+575 
-582 HQDLFFIY
+582 DLFFIY

-738 EEVIEFEE
+738 EEIIEFEE
-746 LLRELYK
+746 LLRELYR
-753 TFGMELVGGKVKS
+753 TFGMELIGGKVKS

-777 TFSDLL
+777 TFSDFLE
-783 AYIEGKMEEIQ
+783 YIERKMEDIQ
-794 RKSKAYEAV
+794 RKSKGYEAV

-923 HALESIS
+923 HALESIT

-990 KVFENTLTQSQ
+990 KVFESTLTQSQ

>member
-1 MKEQARRKKRIWI
+1 MFGKKKTKAENIQEETYDPYLLEQIQPSGGITFQDTRYVETGTGYETCIHVYDFPQKLDDFWMAKVCNINNTVVTVDISTDNVMEVQKNINRSMKEQQYRYMEAQNFQEKYDAKQRFQEMERLYEEISSLGEVIKLLHIRIF
-14 TGLVLLALLLL
+14 
-25 VATSTVMAV
+25 VADHSYMRLEE
-34 DTDGITKV
+34 KV
-42 LKKNRDIFHT
+42 KNI
-52 NTIVGGM
+52 
-59 LRFIGWQL
+59 L
-67 ITLLV
+67 
-72 WLAEHC
+72 
-78 AKLFDESFKFIDFT
+78 AKLES
-92 RYEPVEEFLD
+92 
-102 SWQPVVY
+102 
-109 ALISLSI
+109 
-116 LFLGLI
+116 
-122 LIFWQEKKP
+122 
-131 KLMMNICLA
+131 
-140 VLIITSSGY
+140 
-149 LIDQL
+149 
-154 NGFVTDDIRSA
+154 NGFRAA
-165 IMNDGDTTTGSSGL
+165 IFLN
-179 IYDMVGASVYD
+179 
-190 LIYID
+190 
-195 DKLDGG
+195 
-201 LMKMTKQNRKLYDD
+201 
-215 FTKEDLELLSINEV
+215 
-229 LKPDDVKAESK
+229 ESK
-240 DLVSNRI
+240 TEWESM
-247 YYRKDD
+247 YRPY
-253 LQLKEIYNGVA
+253 KE
-264 WTDLLNEYYY
+264 
-274 RYDVEWYTVI
+274 
-284 VGLVSMIIVY
+284 
-294 VCLAYKVVR
+294 
-303 ILYEVV
+303 
-309 VQRLLAALY
+309 Q
-318 SANLTSSQKTLKIL
+318 
-332 DSIKDSYITLILV
+332 
-345 MVCLKIYLLAFKM
+345 
-358 VGETGFGEFS
+358 
-368 KVMVL
+368 
-373 LFVAFAVVD
+373 
-382 GPNIIQKL
+382 
-390 TGVDAGLSSGMGK
+390 
-403 MIAGVQAMR
+403 
-412 MAAHMASRGV
+412 
-422 EAARELFPR
+422 
-431 YDKNEQV
+431 
-438 AGAVNAAA
+438 
-446 QSDLEGTKEA
+446 QSE
-456 QGEVPPEET
+456 
-465 SSTNQD
+465 
-471 MQQKSAD
+471 
-478 GSETDTP
+478 
-485 PDMQSDGEQVSDMP
+485 
-499 EAADIPE
+499 
-506 SSGYAEDVSQD
+506 
-517 AFTAEADAMEGF
+517 
-529 NSGAMD
+529 
-535 DLNGLDPLSGN
+535 
-546 EGIGNGTERMN
+546 
-557 RMDQELSSQKEKR
+557 
-570 FDAGL
+570 
-575 HSSRSVE
+575 
-582 HQDLFFIY
+582 DLFFIY

>member
-1 MKEQARRKKRIWI
+1 MFGKKKTKAENIQEETYDPYLLEQIQPSGGITFQDTRYVETGTGYETCIHVYDFPQKLDDFWMAKVCNINNTVVTVDISTDNVMEVQKNINRSMKEQQYRYMEAQNFQEKYDAKQRFQEMERLYEEISSLGEVIKLLHIRIF
-14 TGLVLLALLLL
+14 
-25 VATSTVMAV
+25 VADHSY
-34 DTDGITKV
+34 IRLEEKV
-42 LKKNRDIFHT
+42 KNI
-52 NTIVGGM
+52 
-59 LRFIGWQL
+59 L
-67 ITLLV
+67 
-72 WLAEHC
+72 
-78 AKLFDESFKFIDFT
+78 AKLES
-92 RYEPVEEFLD
+92 
-102 SWQPVVY
+102 
-109 ALISLSI
+109 
-116 LFLGLI
+116 
-122 LIFWQEKKP
+122 
-131 KLMMNICLA
+131 
-140 VLIITSSGY
+140 
-149 LIDQL
+149 
-154 NGFVTDDIRSA
+154 NGFRAA
-165 IMNDGDTTTGSSGL
+165 IFLN
-179 IYDMVGASVYD
+179 
-190 LIYID
+190 
-195 DKLDGG
+195 
-201 LMKMTKQNRKLYDD
+201 
-215 FTKEDLELLSINEV
+215 
-229 LKPDDVKAESK
+229 ESK
-240 DLVSNRI
+240 TEWESM
-247 YYRKDD
+247 YRPY
-253 LQLKEIYNGVA
+253 KE
-264 WTDLLNEYYY
+264 
-274 RYDVEWYTVI
+274 
-284 VGLVSMIIVY
+284 
-294 VCLAYKVVR
+294 
-303 ILYEVV
+303 
-309 VQRLLAALY
+309 Q
-318 SANLTSSQKTLKIL
+318 
-332 DSIKDSYITLILV
+332 
-345 MVCLKIYLLAFKM
+345 
-358 VGETGFGEFS
+358 
-368 KVMVL
+368 
-373 LFVAFAVVD
+373 
-382 GPNIIQKL
+382 
-390 TGVDAGLSSGMGK
+390 
-403 MIAGVQAMR
+403 
-412 MAAHMASRGV
+412 
-422 EAARELFPR
+422 
-431 YDKNEQV
+431 
-438 AGAVNAAA
+438 
-446 QSDLEGTKEA
+446 QSE
-456 QGEVPPEET
+456 
-465 SSTNQD
+465 
-471 MQQKSAD
+471 
-478 GSETDTP
+478 
-485 PDMQSDGEQVSDMP
+485 
-499 EAADIPE
+499 
-506 SSGYAEDVSQD
+506 
-517 AFTAEADAMEGF
+517 
-529 NSGAMD
+529 
-535 DLNGLDPLSGN
+535 
-546 EGIGNGTERMN
+546 
-557 RMDQELSSQKEKR
+557 
-570 FDAGL
+570 
-575 HSSRSVE
+575 
-582 HQDLFFIY
+582 DLFFIY

-766 QVTGLPANRYP
+766 QVTGLSANRYP

>member
-1 MKEQARRKKRIWI
+1 MFGKKKTKVEHIQEETYDPYLLEQIQPSGGITFQDTRYVETGTGYETCIHVYDFPQKLDDFWMAKVCNINNTVVTVDISTDNVMEVQKNINRSMKEQQYRYMEAQNFQEKYDAKQRFQEMERLYEEISSLGEVIKLLHIRIF
-14 TGLVLLALLLL
+14 
-25 VATSTVMAV
+25 VADHSY
-34 DTDGITKV
+34 IRLEEKV
-42 LKKNRDIFHT
+42 KNI
-52 NTIVGGM
+52 
-59 LRFIGWQL
+59 L
-67 ITLLV
+67 
-72 WLAEHC
+72 
-78 AKLFDESFKFIDFT
+78 AKLES
-92 RYEPVEEFLD
+92 
-102 SWQPVVY
+102 
-109 ALISLSI
+109 
-116 LFLGLI
+116 
-122 LIFWQEKKP
+122 
-131 KLMMNICLA
+131 
-140 VLIITSSGY
+140 
-149 LIDQL
+149 
-154 NGFVTDDIRSA
+154 NGFRAA
-165 IMNDGDTTTGSSGL
+165 I
-179 IYDMVGASVYD
+179 
-190 LIYID
+190 
-195 DKLDGG
+195 
-201 LMKMTKQNRKLYDD
+201 
-215 FTKEDLELLSINEV
+215 F
-229 LKPDDVKAESK
+229 
-240 DLVSNRI
+240 
-247 YYRKDD
+247 
-253 LQLKEIYNGVA
+253 
-264 WTDLLNEYYY
+264 LNETKTEWESMY
-274 RYDVEWYTVI
+274 RP
-284 VGLVSMIIVY
+284 
-294 VCLAYKVVR
+294 YK
-303 ILYEVV
+303 
-309 VQRLLAALY
+309 
-318 SANLTSSQKTLKIL
+318 
-332 DSIKDSYITLILV
+332 
-345 MVCLKIYLLAFKM
+345 
-358 VGETGFGEFS
+358 
-368 KVMVL
+368 
-373 LFVAFAVVD
+373 
-382 GPNIIQKL
+382 
-390 TGVDAGLSSGMGK
+390 
-403 MIAGVQAMR
+403 
-412 MAAHMASRGV
+412 
-422 EAARELFPR
+422 
-431 YDKNEQV
+431 EQ
-438 AGAVNAAA
+438 
-446 QSDLEGTKEA
+446 QSE
-456 QGEVPPEET
+456 
-465 SSTNQD
+465 
-471 MQQKSAD
+471 
-478 GSETDTP
+478 
-485 PDMQSDGEQVSDMP
+485 
-499 EAADIPE
+499 
-506 SSGYAEDVSQD
+506 
-517 AFTAEADAMEGF
+517 
-529 NSGAMD
+529 
-535 DLNGLDPLSGN
+535 
-546 EGIGNGTERMN
+546 
-557 RMDQELSSQKEKR
+557 
-570 FDAGL
+570 
-575 HSSRSVE
+575 
-582 HQDLFFIY
+582 DLFFIY

-738 EEVIEFEE
+738 EEIIEFEE
-746 LLRELYK
+746 LLRELYR
-753 TFGMELVGGKVKS
+753 TFGMELIGGKVKS

-777 TFSDLL
+777 TFSDFLE
-783 AYIEGKMEEIQ
+783 YIERKMEDIQ
-794 RKSKAYEAV
+794 RKSKGYEAV

-910 IDESHRWINTKKR
+910 INESHRWINTKKR
-923 HALESIS
+923 HALESIT

-990 KVFENTLTQSQ
+990 KVFESTLTQSQ

>member
-1 MKEQARRKKRIWI
+1 MFGKKKTKVERIQEETYDPYLLEQIQPSGGITFQDTRYVETGTGYETCIHVYDFPQKLDDFWMAKVCNINNTVVTVDISTDNVMEVQKNINRSMKEQQYRYMEAQNFQEKYDAKQRFQEMERLYEEISSLGEVIKLLHIRIF
-14 TGLVLLALLLL
+14 
-25 VATSTVMAV
+25 VADHSY
-34 DTDGITKV
+34 IRLEEKV
-42 LKKNRDIFHT
+42 KNI
-52 NTIVGGM
+52 
-59 LRFIGWQL
+59 L
-67 ITLLV
+67 
-72 WLAEHC
+72 
-78 AKLFDESFKFIDFT
+78 AKLES
-92 RYEPVEEFLD
+92 
-102 SWQPVVY
+102 
-109 ALISLSI
+109 
-116 LFLGLI
+116 
-122 LIFWQEKKP
+122 
-131 KLMMNICLA
+131 
-140 VLIITSSGY
+140 
-149 LIDQL
+149 
-154 NGFVTDDIRSA
+154 NGFRAA
-165 IMNDGDTTTGSSGL
+165 I
-179 IYDMVGASVYD
+179 
-190 LIYID
+190 
-195 DKLDGG
+195 
-201 LMKMTKQNRKLYDD
+201 
-215 FTKEDLELLSINEV
+215 F
-229 LKPDDVKAESK
+229 
-240 DLVSNRI
+240 
-247 YYRKDD
+247 
-253 LQLKEIYNGVA
+253 
-264 WTDLLNEYYY
+264 LNETKTEWESMY
-274 RYDVEWYTVI
+274 RP
-284 VGLVSMIIVY
+284 
-294 VCLAYKVVR
+294 YK
-303 ILYEVV
+303 
-309 VQRLLAALY
+309 
-318 SANLTSSQKTLKIL
+318 
-332 DSIKDSYITLILV
+332 
-345 MVCLKIYLLAFKM
+345 
-358 VGETGFGEFS
+358 
-368 KVMVL
+368 
-373 LFVAFAVVD
+373 
-382 GPNIIQKL
+382 
-390 TGVDAGLSSGMGK
+390 
-403 MIAGVQAMR
+403 
-412 MAAHMASRGV
+412 
-422 EAARELFPR
+422 
-431 YDKNEQV
+431 EQ
-438 AGAVNAAA
+438 
-446 QSDLEGTKEA
+446 QSE
-456 QGEVPPEET
+456 
-465 SSTNQD
+465 
-471 MQQKSAD
+471 
-478 GSETDTP
+478 
-485 PDMQSDGEQVSDMP
+485 
-499 EAADIPE
+499 
-506 SSGYAEDVSQD
+506 
-517 AFTAEADAMEGF
+517 
-529 NSGAMD
+529 
-535 DLNGLDPLSGN
+535 
-546 EGIGNGTERMN
+546 
-557 RMDQELSSQKEKR
+557 
-570 FDAGL
+570 
-575 HSSRSVE
+575 
-582 HQDLFFIY
+582 DLFFIY

-738 EEVIEFEE
+738 EEIIEFEE
-746 LLRELYK
+746 LLRELYR
-753 TFGMELVGGKVKS
+753 TFGMELIGGKVKS

-777 TFSDLL
+777 TFSDFLE
-783 AYIEGKMEEIQ
+783 YIERKMEDIQ
-794 RKSKAYEAV
+794 RKSKGYEAV

-923 HALESIS
+923 HALESIT

-990 KVFENTLTQSQ
+990 KVFESTLTQSQ

>member
-1 MKEQARRKKRIWI
+1 MFGKKKTKVEHIQEETYDPYLLEQIQPSGGITFQDTRYVETGTGYETCIHVYDFPQKLDDFWMAKVCNINNTVVTVDISTDNVMEVQKNINRSMKEQQYRYMEAQNFQEKYDAKQRFQEMERLYEEISSLGEVIKLLHIRIF
-14 TGLVLLALLLL
+14 
-25 VATSTVMAV
+25 VADHSY
-34 DTDGITKV
+34 IRLEEKV
-42 LKKNRDIFHT
+42 KNI
-52 NTIVGGM
+52 
-59 LRFIGWQL
+59 L
-67 ITLLV
+67 
-72 WLAEHC
+72 
-78 AKLFDESFKFIDFT
+78 AKLES
-92 RYEPVEEFLD
+92 
-102 SWQPVVY
+102 
-109 ALISLSI
+109 
-116 LFLGLI
+116 
-122 LIFWQEKKP
+122 
-131 KLMMNICLA
+131 
-140 VLIITSSGY
+140 
-149 LIDQL
+149 
-154 NGFVTDDIRSA
+154 NGFRAA
-165 IMNDGDTTTGSSGL
+165 I
-179 IYDMVGASVYD
+179 
-190 LIYID
+190 
-195 DKLDGG
+195 
-201 LMKMTKQNRKLYDD
+201 
-215 FTKEDLELLSINEV
+215 F
-229 LKPDDVKAESK
+229 
-240 DLVSNRI
+240 
-247 YYRKDD
+247 
-253 LQLKEIYNGVA
+253 
-264 WTDLLNEYYY
+264 LNETKTEWESMY
-274 RYDVEWYTVI
+274 RP
-284 VGLVSMIIVY
+284 
-294 VCLAYKVVR
+294 YK
-303 ILYEVV
+303 
-309 VQRLLAALY
+309 
-318 SANLTSSQKTLKIL
+318 
-332 DSIKDSYITLILV
+332 
-345 MVCLKIYLLAFKM
+345 
-358 VGETGFGEFS
+358 
-368 KVMVL
+368 
-373 LFVAFAVVD
+373 
-382 GPNIIQKL
+382 
-390 TGVDAGLSSGMGK
+390 
-403 MIAGVQAMR
+403 
-412 MAAHMASRGV
+412 
-422 EAARELFPR
+422 
-431 YDKNEQV
+431 EQ
-438 AGAVNAAA
+438 
-446 QSDLEGTKEA
+446 QSE
-456 QGEVPPEET
+456 
-465 SSTNQD
+465 
-471 MQQKSAD
+471 
-478 GSETDTP
+478 
-485 PDMQSDGEQVSDMP
+485 
-499 EAADIPE
+499 
-506 SSGYAEDVSQD
+506 
-517 AFTAEADAMEGF
+517 
-529 NSGAMD
+529 
-535 DLNGLDPLSGN
+535 
-546 EGIGNGTERMN
+546 
-557 RMDQELSSQKEKR
+557 
-570 FDAGL
+570 
-575 HSSRSVE
+575 
-582 HQDLFFIY
+582 DLFFIY

-723 VSTIYKFLTE
+723 VSTIYKFITE

-738 EEVIEFEE
+738 EEIIEFEE
-746 LLRELYK
+746 LLRELYR
-753 TFGMELVGGKVKS
+753 TFGMELIGGKVKS

-777 TFSDLL
+777 TFSDFLE
-783 AYIEGKMEEIQ
+783 YIERKMEDIQ
-794 RKSKAYEAV
+794 RKSKGYEAV

-923 HALESIS
+923 HALESIT

-990 KVFENTLTQSQ
+990 KVFESTLTQSQ